1 MEIRAARDIAKGEDV
16 TINYGDGM
24 SSFYYFMTH
33 GFIEQENTIDVVP
46 IKMTISPDHPSGS
59 VVDTHDAYFNLT
71 ASLDEEEMR
80 NFISFNRCTVST
92 YKVSNRL

>member
-1 MEIRAARDIAKGEDV
+1 
-16 TINYGDGM
+16 
-24 SSFYYFMTH
+24 
-33 GFIEQENTIDVVP
+33 
-46 IKMTISPDHPSGS
+46 MTISPDHPSGS

-92 YKVSNRL
+92 YKVSNRLSGVFKEARDDLKDTTFTRIYTEIIDPDDNKLRPSY